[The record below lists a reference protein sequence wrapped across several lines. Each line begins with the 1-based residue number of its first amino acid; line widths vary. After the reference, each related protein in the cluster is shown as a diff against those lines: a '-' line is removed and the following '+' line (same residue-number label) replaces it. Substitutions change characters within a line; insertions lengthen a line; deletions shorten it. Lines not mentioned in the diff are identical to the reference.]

1 MGSTLKDY
9 NEAGMKKTALGL
21 KVMTGQ
27 IVLDSA
33 VDVVSQRFNAG
44 MVYSV

>member
-1 MGSTLKDY
+1 
-9 NEAGMKKTALGL
+9 MKKASLGL

-27 IVLDSA
+27 IALDSA